1 MQKANLLPNGRTDW
15 LFSLPYSCIICIY
28 PSPCGEAPSL
38 RMQASSPEE
47 SLHLQYIL
55 PAFPYNPLRKKAS
68 GAEKPLLLSGL
79 HRFSRLLPLCLSPDP
94 DY

>member
-15 LFSLPYSCIICIY
+15 LFSLPTRASFVFI
-28 PSPCGEAPSL
+28 PRPVDEAPSL

-79 HRFSRLLPLCLSPDP
+79 HRFSRLLPLCLSLDP

>member
-15 LFSLPYSCIICIY
+15 LFSLPYSYIICIY

-38 RMQASSPEE
+38 RMQAFSHEGFP
-47 SLHLQYIL
+47 HPQYISL
-55 PAFPYNPLRKKAS
+55 PFLCSHLWKKAS
-68 GAEKPLLLSGL
+68 GAEKLSLLSGL
-79 HRFSRLLPLCLSPDP
+79 HLFSRLLPSHLSHNP